1 MCQTIVLDPKTVVI
15 KTDTEEELSEIIDM
29 VSVKG
34 RAENLKSFFDF
45 AASIRKDADGYK
57 FNREQCYAE

>member
-1 MCQTIVLDPKTVVI
+1 MLDPKTVII
-15 KTDTEEELSEIIDM
+15 KTDTEEELSEIIDL
-29 VSVKG
+29 VSEKD

-45 AASIRKDADGYK
+45 AASIRKDAKDYK